1 MASASSSKIVIYAAL
16 AGNFLV
22 AVTKFIAAGW
32 TGSSAMLSEGVH
44 SLVDTMNQVLMLYGI
59 HRADAPPDA
68 QHPLGYGRE
77 LYFWSFVVALLIFSL
92 GAGVAFYEGIAHIRA
107 PVTIEDSTINYVVL
121 GLSFVFESVSW
132 WIAVREF
139 EKYRGTLGYIEAAT
153 RSRDPTTYLVLFE
166 DSAALIGIVIAF
178 AGVAAA
184 EWFGMP
190 ELDGAASIGIGIILA
205 TTALFLA
212 RESKGLLI
220 GEPAQEATRKSIAAV
235 VRETPGVL
243 DIARLITVH
252 LAPLQ
257 IVAALDV
264 DFADDLRTSEVER
277 VAAAIEKAIKAKHP
291 EVVAVFLSPRNPA
304 PANGLGKVIP
314 LHQRS

>member
-1 MASASSSKIVIYAAL
+1 MASASSSKFVIYAAL
-16 AGNFLV
+16 AGNLLV
-22 AVTKFIAAGW
+22 ALTKFTAAAW

-59 HRADAPPDA
+59 HRASAPPDA

-77 LYFWSFVVALLIFSL
+77 LYFWSFVVALLIFAL

-107 PVTIEDSTINYVVL
+107 PVTIEDSTINYIVL
-121 GLSFVFESVSW
+121 ALSFVFESVSW
-132 WIAVREF
+132 WIAVRAF
-139 EKYRGTLGYIEAAT
+139 EKHRGTLGYIEAAT
-153 RSRDPTTYLVLFE
+153 RSRDPTSYLVLFE
-166 DSAALIGIVIAF
+166 DTAALMGIVVAFIGI
-178 AGVAAA
+178 AAA
-184 EWFGMP
+184 DYFGMP
-190 ELDGAASIGIGIILA
+190 ELDGVASIGIGMILA

-220 GEPAQEATRKSIAAV
+220 GEPAQESTRRSIAYL
-235 VRETPGVL
+235 VRNTPGVI

-277 VAAAIEKAIKAKHP
+277 VASAIENAIKSKHP
-291 EVVAVFLSPRNPA
+291 EVVAVFLSPRNAVPA
-304 PANGLGKVIP
+304 ALATPK
-314 LHQRS
+314 QQKS

>member
-1 MASASSSKIVIYAAL
+1 
-16 AGNFLV
+16 
-22 AVTKFIAAGW
+22 
-32 TGSSAMLSEGVH
+32 MLSEGVH

-59 HRADAPPDA
+59 HRATLPPDER
-68 QHPLGYGRE
+68 HPLGYGRE

-92 GAGVAFYEGIAHIRA
+92 GAGVAFYEGIAHIMT
-107 PVTIEDSTINYVVL
+107 PVRIENPTVNYVVL
-121 GLSFVFESVSW
+121 GLSFVFESATW

-139 EKYRGTLGYIEAAT
+139 DKHRGKRGFIEEAT

-166 DSAALIGIVIAF
+166 DSAALVGIAIAF
-178 AGVAAA
+178 AGIAASDYL
-184 EWFGMP
+184 GLP
-190 ELDGAASIGIGIILA
+190 VLDGVASIGIGVILA
-205 TTALFLA
+205 ATALFLA

-220 GEPAQEATRKSIAAV
+220 GEPAQESTRKSISAV
-235 VRETPGVL
+235 VRGTPGVL

-257 IVAALDV
+257 IVVALDV

-277 VAAAIEKAIKAKHP
+277 VASAIENAIKSEHP

-304 PANGLGKVIP
+304 PADNSTETIQVHP
-314 LHQRS
+314 